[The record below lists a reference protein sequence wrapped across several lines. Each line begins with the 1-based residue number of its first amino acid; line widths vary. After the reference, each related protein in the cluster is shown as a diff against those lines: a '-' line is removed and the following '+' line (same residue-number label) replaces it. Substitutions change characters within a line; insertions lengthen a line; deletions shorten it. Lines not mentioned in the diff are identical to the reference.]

1 MLELVDLDAR
11 LPKGA
16 DTSAVEAHL
25 ARLQRAIRDAGM
37 PVAVVFEG
45 WDCAGKGAALS
56 RLLQPLD
63 PRGYKVFNVGPAA
76 GREKMFPPMRRFWL
90 LLPNDGI
97 MAFYNH
103 SWYRQTLEDRVD
115 AGTDADHLRSAFED
129 IRVFERQ
136 LTDDG
141 AVLIKLFL
149 HISKKEQARRFK
161 ALSKDP
167 AFAWR
172 VGKAE
177 LRRHK
182 RYNKYFNAV
191 ETMLEE
197 TSTAYAPWSVIPAT
211 DERYA
216 ALTIME
222 NMSGAL
228 ETALNRPRAASVAPV
243 TPARRTSP
251 LEQVDLGQV
260 LAKAEYNKQLPDL
273 QQRLRRLQHL
283 CYRRRVPVAIVY
295 EGWDAAGKG
304 GNIRRLIRELDPRG
318 YEVVPFAAPAGEE
331 RTHHYLWRFWRALPK
346 AGHIHIFDRSWYGR
360 VMVER
365 VEGFATPE
373 EWSRAYRE
381 INEFESALAEYGTV
395 IIKIWLHISKEEQ
408 LARFEARKNTPD
420 KEWKITDED
429 WRNREKWD
437 AYHDAVSEMIERTST
452 VQAPWTIVEAN
463 DKRHA
468 RIRVLK
474 EVVQRIEAA
483 LKDD

>member
-1 MLELVDLDAR
+1 MLELVDLDVR

-16 DTSAVEAHL
+16 DTSDVEAHL
-25 ARLQRAIRDAGM
+25 ARLQRAIREAGL
-37 PVAVVFEG
+37 PVAVVLEG

-63 PRGYKVFNVGPAA
+63 PRGYKVLNVGPAS

-103 SWYRQTLEDRVD
+103 SWYRQTLEDGAD
-115 AGTDADHLRSAFED
+115 AGTDAAHLRPAFEG

-141 AVLIKLFL
+141 LVLIKFFL

-177 LRRHK
+177 RRRHK
-182 RYNKYFNAV
+182 RYNKYFAAV
-191 ETMLEE
+191 ENMLEE
-197 TSTAYAPWSVIPAT
+197 TSTACAPWIMVPAT

-222 NMSGAL
+222 NMAGAL

-243 TPARRTSP
+243 TPVRRTSP

-283 CYRRRVPVAIVY
+283 CYRRRIPVAIVY

-346 AGHIHIFDRSWYGR
+346 SGHIHIFDRSWYGR

-365 VEGFATPE
+365 VENFATPE

-381 INEFESALAEYGTV
+381 INEFENALAEYGTI

-408 LARFEARKNTPD
+408 LARFEARQTTPG

-437 AYHDAVSEMIERTST
+437 AYYDAVSEMIERTST

-463 DKRHA
+463 NKRHA
-468 RIRVLK
+468 RITVLK
-474 EVVQRIEAA
+474 EVAQRIEAA